1 LFFHSILKSILK
13 MTPKL
18 AFIGAGRM
26 AGAMVR
32 GILNTGAWQPSDI
45 ICTGARDGTA
55 EALAKDTGIR
65 YTFEWDELF
74 AGAHWIILACK
85 PQQLKELPASMGDQ
99 TAGKRILSIL
109 AGTTLSRLEKVFPQ
123 TANIVRSMPNTP
135 GMIGA
140 GISAYSPLQ
149 PMNEEDEQVVR
160 SMLSSLGEVIP
171 MDERF
176 LDAVTGVSGSGPA
189 YVFEFI
195 ASLRDGGV
203 AAGLDEATAYRLALK
218 TVQGAAALLEAVP
231 ETPETHRN
239 WVSSPGGTT
248 LAGLKVMEDAG
259 FRQIMKGTVVAATNR
274 SKELSGE

>member
-1 LFFHSILKSILK
+1 MK
-13 MTPKL
+13 PRL

-32 GILNTGAWQPSDI
+32 GLLKTGPWNAEDI
-45 ICTGARDGTA
+45 VCTGARDGTA
-55 EALAKDTGIR
+55 EALSEDTGIR
-65 YTFEWDELF
+65 FTYDWKVFFKDAQWV
-74 AGAHWIILACK
+74 ILACK
-85 PQQLKELPASMGDQ
+85 PQQLKELPESLSELSSG
-99 TAGKRILSIL
+99 RRVLSIL
-109 AGTTLSRLEKVFPQ
+109 AGTTLGRLKKVFPG
-123 TANIVRSMPNTP
+123 TANIVRTMPNTP

-140 GISAYSPLQ
+140 GISAYSPLH

-160 SMLSSLGEVIP
+160 AILSALGEAVS
-171 MDERF
+171 MDEHF

-195 ASLRDGGV
+195 AALRDGGV
-203 AAGLDEATAYRLALK
+203 AAGLDEATAYKLALK

-259 FRQIMKGTVVAATNR
+259 FRGIIKETVAAATKR

>member
-1 LFFHSILKSILK
+1 MKDR
-13 MTPKL
+13 L

-32 GILNTGAWQPSDI
+32 GILKTGPWKAEDI
-45 ICTGARDGTA
+45 TCTGAPDGTA
-55 EALAKDTGIR
+55 EALAKDTGISFT
-65 YTFEWDELF
+65 YDWDEFLN
-74 AGAHWIILACK
+74 GAAWVVVACK
-85 PQQLKELPASMGDQ
+85 PQQLKELPESLRELAS
-99 TAGKRILSIL
+99 GKRILSIL
-109 AGTTLSRLEKVFPQ
+109 AGTTLARLKRTFPSA
-123 TANIVRSMPNTP
+123 ANVVRTMPNTP

-140 GISAYSPLQ
+140 GISAYSALHSLEGEEEEVVQ
-149 PMNEEDEQVVR
+149 AILSALGEAIPMEED
-160 SMLSSLGEVIP
+160 L
-171 MDERF
+171 

-195 ASLRDGGV
+195 AALRDGGIS
-203 AAGLDEATAYRLALK
+203 AGLDEATAYRLALK

-259 FRQIMKGTVVAATNR
+259 FREVIKATVNTATAR